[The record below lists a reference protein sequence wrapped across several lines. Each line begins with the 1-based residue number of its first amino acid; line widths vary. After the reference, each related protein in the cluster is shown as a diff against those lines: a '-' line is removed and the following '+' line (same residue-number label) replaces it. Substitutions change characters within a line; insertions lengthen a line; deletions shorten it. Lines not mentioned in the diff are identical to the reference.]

1 MKKASKG
8 LERGAK
14 VGATLLVLVAV
25 AVVFFAASSIFRIAR
40 RATGESDESVPTGI
54 RVEVLNGSGYDG
66 AARKVAVA
74 LREKGF
80 DVVNID
86 NAESHDF
93 AKTVVVDRVSSDMRY
108 ARLLARR
115 IGCGEIVAQPDPS
128 LYLEITVIVGNDCE
142 KLFPGVTTE
151 QW

>member
-8 LERGAK
+8 LEKGARI
-14 VGATLLVLVAV
+14 GAALLVLVAV
-25 AVVFFAASSIFRIAR
+25 AVIFFASSSIVRISHRTA
-40 RATGESDESVPTGI
+40 GGPDESIPSGI
-54 RVEVLNGSGYDG
+54 RVEVLNGSEYDG

-115 IGCGEIVAQPDPS
+115 IGCGEVVAQPDPS
-128 LYLEITVIVGNDCE
+128 LYLEVTVIVGNDCG
-142 KLFPGVTTE
+142 KLFPGVTTDE
-151 QW
+151 